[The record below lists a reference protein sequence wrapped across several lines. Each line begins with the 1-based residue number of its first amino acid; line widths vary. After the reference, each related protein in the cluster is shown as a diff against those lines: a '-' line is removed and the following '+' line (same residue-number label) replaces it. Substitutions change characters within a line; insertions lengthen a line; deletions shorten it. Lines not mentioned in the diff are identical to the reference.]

1 MDKFDIIVVGAGLSG
16 CTAALVAA
24 REGRKVA
31 LIERGRKPGSKN
43 VIGGILYAPVL
54 DRLIPDFSRVAPVE
68 RHIVSKTFGFLTE
81 TAQTSVEVRSEEFN
95 RPPDF
100 NRSYTI
106 RRTKFDPWLVERVKE
121 AGATLVPS
129 TVVGKLIHENDD
141 PEKRVIGVECDRAGG
156 EIHADVVILAE
167 GANPL
172 LAEAEGLRPKT
183 TPEQS
188 MLGVKELLQLDRKTI
203 EDRFL
208 VDGEAGRGFEFF
220 GDPALGGFGSGF
232 VYTNLDTIS
241 VGITVSLAH
250 LSRLKIPPYELLDR
264 YKSHPSVK
272 PLIRGA
278 EPIEYCAHMLPIGS
292 VRNMPELVRDGLL
305 LVGDAARLAN
315 MSHYK
320 ELTNLVTASGKA
332 AGEVASKAVE
342 KGDTS
347 EKVLREYVK
356 KLESG
361 FVMKDLRKFARLS
374 ELVEGSPE
382 LLEKYPRLFVESFV
396 EHFRISDRSKQEVE
410 RDLLRKWNREA
421 KPEEVRK
428 TLMDVLEAVGFS
440 LAPLMKNVLLP
451 AFTPGYSWYTRVKN
465 FFTGKGKVNG
475 RNA

>member
-1 MDKFDIIVVGAGLSG
+1 
-16 CTAALVAA
+16 
-24 REGRKVA
+24 
-31 LIERGRKPGSKN
+31 
-43 VIGGILYAPVL
+43 
-54 DRLIPDFSRVAPVE
+54 VE
-68 RHIVSKTFGFLTE
+68 RHIISKTFGFLTE
-81 TAQTSVEVRSEEFN
+81 TAQTSVEIGSEDFN

-106 RRTKFDPWLVERVKE
+106 RRTKFDPWLVERAKE
-121 AGATLVPS
+121 AGATVVPS
-129 TVVGKLIHENDD
+129 TVVEEILHEDD
-141 PEKRVIGVECDRAGG
+141 DRDKRVVGVRCDRAGG
-156 EIHADVVILAE
+156 EIYTDIVILAE
-167 GANPL
+167 GANTL
-172 LAEAEGLRPKT
+172 LAEMEGLRPKT
-183 TPEQS
+183 TPEQT
-188 MLGVKELLQLDRKTI
+188 MLGVKELLQLDRKTV

-208 VDGEAGRGFEFF
+208 VDGEAGRAFEFF

-264 YKSHPSVK
+264 YKSHPSIR

-332 AGEVASKAVE
+332 AGEVAAQAVE
-342 KGDTS
+342 QGDTS
-347 EKVLREYVK
+347 AKMLREYER
-356 KLESG
+356 KLEAG
-361 FVMKDLRKFARLS
+361 FVMKDLRKFARIS

-396 EHFRISDRSKQEVE
+396 EHFRISDRPKQDVE

-428 TLMDVLEAVGFS
+428 TLMDVFEAVGFS
-440 LAPLMKNVLLP
+440 LAPLMKKMLLP
-451 AFTPGYSWYTRVKN
+451 AFTPGYSWYARIKSFLTVKR
-465 FFTGKGKVNG
+465 GK
-475 RNA
+475 